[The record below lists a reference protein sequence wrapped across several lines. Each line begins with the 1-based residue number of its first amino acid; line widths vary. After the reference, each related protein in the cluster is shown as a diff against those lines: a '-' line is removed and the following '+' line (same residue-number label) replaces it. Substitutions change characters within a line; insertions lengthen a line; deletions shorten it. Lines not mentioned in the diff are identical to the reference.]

1 MLASACLT
9 LLSLP
14 TATTYTH
21 LFGEQVSMRIDRC
34 EHQTR
39 FYECHGSWTDVDG
52 KRHTTTVSHVGP
64 KDIGRTVEARLG
76 PWPMNA
82 HAGSLWA
89 DAPIFLPVAL
99 MAIGV
104 PGYLF
109 LRWRFGREV
118 KETARRLL
126 DAPDHFL
133 VLEVNHAGAVRPDGE
148 EHLRTRSGDPELPVP
163 AWADRRHYVSVRRPD
178 GQLAFI
184 VERLTD
190 EIQMLDADGHAET
203 VVPHLA
209 LQAGRPR
216 IERPDG
222 TLLGEMALTRGETSD
237 VYSIVRPDGRE
248 VGRFARLR
256 RHTWALCLAPDCSPV
271 LTDSVLAYLFTEGR
285 AA

>member
-1 MLASACLT
+1 MIGARGHRRVRWMLVSACLT

-163 AWADRRHYVSVRRPD
+163 AWASRY
-178 GQLAFI
+178 
-184 VERLTD
+184 
-190 EIQMLDADGHAET
+190 
-203 VVPHLA
+203 
-209 LQAGRPR
+209 
-216 IERPDG
+216 
-222 TLLGEMALTRGETSD
+222 
-237 VYSIVRPDGRE
+237 
-248 VGRFARLR
+248 
-256 RHTWALCLAPDCSPV
+256 
-271 LTDSVLAYLFTEGR
+271 R
-285 AA
+285 AAPKSNRSKWTTPHQGKRECARRMRQMAKGTHGYQRTNEFTPSPSLRVDGSIDPYSA